1 MENSKIKSN
10 QFEVVIMTTA
20 IDRPDLHTQ
29 VFTKYKN
36 YLKGVNIKWVITINN
51 IWGNG
56 SKTELQFKQILKDF
70 DVHIKMF
77 PTGGTRKDFF
87 NSVKYCINFA
97 KEINPSKGYLWL
109 EDDWEV
115 NSGTFSQ
122 DLDNLVDTNTYV
134 ALVNRTEVS
143 FNPSIWGPNLFN
155 NHLYF
160 NINNPEQSLGAKR
173 YFDGE
178 NTNPERICCPHPET
192 SNLGIN
198 IKTIPRFKD
207 VGRDWQN
214 KNIKVRT
221 FNVKEKL

>member
-1 MENSKIKSN
+1 MDTTSKTVDI
-10 QFEVVIMTTA
+10 VILTTA
-20 IDRPDLHTQ
+20 VDRPELHTSI
-29 VFTKYKN
+29 FEN
-36 YLKGVNIKWVITINN
+36 YIRYIGDYNIYWVVTINN
-51 IWGNG
+51 ISNQVEQ
-56 SKTELQFKQILKDF
+56 TEHNLHSILDKYN
-70 DVHIKMF
+70 VHIKTF
-77 PTGGTRKDFF
+77 ETGGSRLDWY

-115 NSGTFSQ
+115 NSGTFLQ

-155 NHLYF
+155 NHLHF